1 MLAFLVRRL
10 LTLALTAWLAT
21 LVVFAVLEAIPGDPA
36 LVMLGTSAQPEA
48 VAALR
53 AQMGLD
59 RPWPVRYAGWVGGML
74 HGDFGTSLT
83 YARPVAGLV
92 PNSPCSL
99 PPPQPASR
107 TGQRRARPSRAR
119 SAAPARPFPHPRRP
133 FRGLPAGRIPVVG
146 RLASFP
152 ALPPRPRA
160 HEPPIVSAP

>member
-92 PNSPCSL
+92 ARRLAITPPL
-99 PPPQPASR
+99 P
-107 TGQRRARPSRAR
+107 GRAWVR
-119 SAAPARPFPHPRRP
+119 SAGIAHPP
-133 FRGLPAGRIPVVG
+133 GR
-146 RLASFP
+146 
-152 ALPPRPRA
+152 
-160 HEPPIVSAP
+160 